1 MKNTFCLPGKPVI
14 SIILFSI
21 LLAACNGEGGGTQSQ
36 HGYTNPA
43 FPDSETPP
51 VNSYY
56 EISPERVVDPSDADP
71 VTLTFKFETEV
82 DRAEFWLVGNQRI
95 SLDQIGKYTWTQD
108 LTHSQIFQNYN
119 AGDTLVFVGYCETFV
134 GSSLYQRLNLFLPV
148 RSDFMP
154 DVDYTILSSDMQ
166 ISDHVLNLRHDELLL
181 GGSTISFVWSAIEDS
196 VQEAIGTYD
205 YYALVGQVNA
215 IANRTGGSLLCFPNT
230 TFFDLANKGAVHEMG
245 HCLGLAYS
253 NHPLIANYGHW
264 RLGNAAHGIMGWADP
279 LAGSQGLNFP
289 YWMETNNVAGT
300 TRLWLT
306 GEATEFNDLELYKM
320 GLITEDEV
328 EPILQFSDQEA
339 AVAWM
344 INHYSLESCGYNC
357 QVIDIPSEYITIDD
371 IIALDGPTLPAANTN
386 ITVGTI
392 VLSHGELLNS
402 NEMAFYDYM
411 TARGEGTEPVQVM
424 EGFSVYEGKPFY
436 TATRGLMTLST
447 RVR

>member
-56 EISPERVVDPSDADP
+56 EISPERVVDPSDAGP

-166 ISDHVLNLRHDELLL
+166 ISDHVLNLRHE
-181 GGSTISFVWSAIEDS
+181 
-196 VQEAIGTYD
+196 
-205 YYALVGQVNA
+205 
-215 IANRTGGSLLCFPNT
+215 
-230 TFFDLANKGAVHEMG
+230 
-245 HCLGLAYS
+245 
-253 NHPLIANYGHW
+253 
-264 RLGNAAHGIMGWADP
+264 
-279 LAGSQGLNFP
+279 
-289 YWMETNNVAGT
+289 
-300 TRLWLT
+300 
-306 GEATEFNDLELYKM
+306 
-320 GLITEDEV
+320 
-328 EPILQFSDQEA
+328 
-339 AVAWM
+339 
-344 INHYSLESCGYNC
+344 
-357 QVIDIPSEYITIDD
+357 
-371 IIALDGPTLPAANTN
+371 
-386 ITVGTI
+386 
-392 VLSHGELLNS
+392 
-402 NEMAFYDYM
+402 
-411 TARGEGTEPVQVM
+411 
-424 EGFSVYEGKPFY
+424 
-436 TATRGLMTLST
+436 
-447 RVR
+447 